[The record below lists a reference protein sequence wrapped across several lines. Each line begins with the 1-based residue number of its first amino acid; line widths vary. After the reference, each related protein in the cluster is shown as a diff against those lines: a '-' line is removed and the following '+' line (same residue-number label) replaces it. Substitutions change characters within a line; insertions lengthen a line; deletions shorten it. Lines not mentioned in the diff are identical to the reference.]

1 MTELERR
8 ALLGDKEAQ
17 KECTENGILLP
28 CPCCGGQAK
37 FKKGFP
43 SKQIAH
49 CRQAVIQCKKCG
61 VRTVTHRQLPMERW
75 QDVDKAAI
83 EGWNTRHAPQIGRC
97 GECSHFHRNLEN
109 DTYCS
114 CTGGLSDPEEDDF
127 CSYFEQKGEMK

>member
-1 MTELERR
+1 MTILERR

-17 KECTENGILLP
+17 KECTKNGILLP

-61 VRTVTHRQLPMERW
+61 VRTEM
-75 QDVDKAAI
+75 
-83 EGWNTRHAPQIGRC
+83 
-97 GECSHFHRNLEN
+97 NLA
-109 DTYCS
+109 DY
-114 CTGGLSDPEEDDF
+114 TGKKIRFL
-127 CSYFEQKGEMK
+127 